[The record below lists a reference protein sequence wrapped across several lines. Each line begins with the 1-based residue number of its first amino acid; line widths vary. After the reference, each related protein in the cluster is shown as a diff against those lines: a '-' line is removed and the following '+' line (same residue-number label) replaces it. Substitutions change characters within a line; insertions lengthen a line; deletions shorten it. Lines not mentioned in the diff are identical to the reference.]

1 MIVRFWGLMDF
12 AAIFW
17 FTYFSYDR
25 GRIPFVSDILDAIK
39 TGNEMDSWLPPV
51 LVIATVCLYISYAF
65 SGFFLFKKSVI
76 GKYLMY
82 CQLPFRLFF
91 MLPSVFFIPNLLSG
105 VSVSMVLGSMVVAE
119 LVKIFSVHWSY
130 RAK

>member
-39 TGNEMDSWLPPV
+39 TGNEMDSWIPPV
-51 LVIATVCLYISYAF
+51 LVVATVCLYVSYAF
-65 SGFFLFKKSVI
+65 SGFFLFKNW
-76 GKYLMY
+76 Y
-82 CQLPFRLFF
+82 
-91 MLPSVFFIPNLLSG
+91 
-105 VSVSMVLGSMVVAE
+105 
-119 LVKIFSVHWSY
+119 
-130 RAK
+130 